1 MAYPVNHRVLRN
13 LKQVLVPIRDCE
25 VSVYDSQSGE
35 IKQLF
40 SDPSEF
46 PGTELSQPVKTDVNG
61 EVTFYVTPG
70 RIRIDS
76 KIDDALTLSREE
88 VVADASNIILPRVGE
103 VPTGDMSGASFT
115 LIYPVYA
122 DRIMLYVD
130 GARWKR
136 VPSNTSP
143 VGKQFSVN
151 GIELLLGQ
159 APGGTSDFFVDYWP
173 WIS

>member
-13 LKQVLVPIRDCE
+13 LKQVMTPIRDCE

-40 SDPSEF
+40 SDASEF
-46 PGTELSQPVKTDVNG
+46 PGTELPQPVKTDPNG

-76 KIDDALTLSREE
+76 QIDDNLTISREE

-103 VPTGDMSGASFT
+103 VPTGDVSGTSFT
-115 LIYPVYA
+115 LVYPVYA
-122 DRIMLYVD
+122 DRVMLYVD
-130 GARWKR
+130 GVRWKR
-136 VPSNTSP
+136 VPSNVNP

-151 GIELLLGQ
+151 GIEMLLGQ
-159 APGGTSDFFVDYWP
+159 APGGGVDFFVDYWP
-173 WIS
+173 GVG